1 MPDDLERSKK
11 MIKGRKLIC
20 LLITAVMTVASMVPA
35 MAEEQPSA
43 SETQTTTDTSPTGV
57 KYDVIINKEDGIKNV
72 YGAGEYFPGEKVTIN
87 AEQKNGYVFH
97 DWYVTYENPYTHQT
111 GSFYLMDRK
120 TTFTMPDGHCTILAE
135 SEVLSPKPNSATD
148 DSPKAMFDY
157 SIRSIPE
164 NGDAPGAVWFPFML
178 RLKKATKTAITLK
191 WKSVPGACGYA
202 VYGASCGSRYR
213 YITKVNVPTYRAT
226 GLTFGKYYKYF
237 VAALDGSGNP
247 KAKSTTVHIVTK
259 GGKYGNYSKVKFNK
273 KSLKLKVG
281 QETKV
286 RANTTVD
293 RKKKAKTHKKLKYFT
308 TNKFVAR
315 VYSSGRI
322 LATGKGTCYIYAYT
336 QDGKYAKMKVKVK
349 KK

>member
-1 MPDDLERSKK
+1 

-20 LLITAVMTVASMVPA
+20 LLLTAVMTVASMVPA
-35 MAEEQPSA
+35 MAEEQSSA
-43 SETQTTTDTSPTGV
+43 SETQATTDTSPTGV